1 MTQLFRP
8 PCKPM
13 RPAPLRPLLTPEAL
27 RHRQP
32 AASTPPAAGTVDSD
46 KRPFVLRAAVGE
58 VITTEI
64 FNLLADTP
72 LCLAVVDDDYGILE
86 DEGVEIAP
94 GESRTLTWH
103 CRHTGIYPIYN
114 RACRDAAERRTLFG
128 VLIIDAA

>member
-1 MTQLFRP
+1 
-8 PCKPM
+8 M
-13 RPAPLRPLLTPEAL
+13 RPAPM
-27 RHRQP
+27 RHCQP
-32 AASTPPAAGTVDSD
+32 SVGLHRRCSPDEQEPHHAEPGQQQEGQAQ
-46 KRPFVLRAAVGE
+46 PFVLRAAVGE

-103 CRHTGIYPIYN
+103 CRHAGVYPIYN
-114 RACRDAAERRTLFG
+114 RACRDAAERRILLG
-128 VLIIDAA
+128 VLIIDAV